1 MKVMVRPD
9 GCKGLVL
16 AGGARFVCAI
26 GRGGAV
32 LVKREGDGATPVGC
46 YPFRRLVYR
55 PDRVT
60 PPDGGWRLAATP
72 IGKADGWCDDPADPA
87 YNRPVALPYPA
98 SAERMWRDDRLYDIV
113 VILGHNDDP
122 PVPGLGSAIFLH
134 VAKPD
139 YAPTEGCIAL
149 APEDLRRLLGLIG
162 PDDVIEIG
170 APAV

>member
-16 AGGARFVCAI
+16 AGDARFDCAI
-26 GRGGAV
+26 GRGGAT
-32 LVKREGDGATPVGC
+32 LAKREGDGATPVGC
-46 YPFRRLVYR
+46 FRFRRLVYR

-60 PPDGGWRLAATP
+60 PPAAGWRLPATP
-72 IGKADGWCDDPADPA
+72 IGTSDGWCDDPADAA
-87 YNRPVALPYPA
+87 YNRPVTLPYPA

-122 PVPGLGSAIFLH
+122 PIPGEGSAIFMH

-139 YAPTEGCIAL
+139 YAPTEGCVAL
-149 APEDLRRLLGLIG
+149 APEDLCRLLTLVG
-162 PDDVIEIG
+162 PDDVIEIV
-170 APAV
+170 APAA